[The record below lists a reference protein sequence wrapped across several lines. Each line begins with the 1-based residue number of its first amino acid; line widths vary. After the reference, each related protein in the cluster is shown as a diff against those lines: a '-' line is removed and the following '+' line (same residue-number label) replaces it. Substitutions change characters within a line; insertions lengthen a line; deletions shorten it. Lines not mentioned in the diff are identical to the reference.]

1 MGGPGVDDRSTRN
14 VGEGFAKVHRHA
26 PPRSVKN
33 LSTRARE
40 LPSDRPDDAGAH
52 LLLGSSLLREYIA
65 RSGSA
70 VGFFPGSYFLYGTS
84 LNDFGRPAD
93 SAAITA
99 ARSIPQDAGE
109 HLARAHA
116 RTPASGIPYL
126 GLGQM
131 FEEAGNRKE
140 ALQYFRMAAAK
151 GSPDAKGRLKELA
164 GKG

>member
-1 MGGPGVDDRSTRN
+1 
-14 VGEGFAKVHRHA
+14 
-26 PPRSVKN
+26 
-33 LSTRARE
+33 
-40 LPSDRPDDAGAH
+40 
-52 LLLGSSLLREYIA
+52 
-65 RSGSA
+65 
-70 VGFFPGSYFLYGTS
+70 